1 MSNNF
6 DGFKMPA
13 VQNVRFETTP
23 VARQFQASTVPSQT
37 GIVRGAA
44 TGLLVTCSGT
54 QQQQPSVPST
64 PAQYWS

>member
-1 MSNNF
+1 MANNYP
-6 DGFKMPA
+6 GFCMPS
-13 VQNVRFETTP
+13 VQGPKVETTP
-23 VARQFQASTVPSQT
+23 VPRQFQASPAPSQT
-37 GIVRGAA
+37 GVVRGAA